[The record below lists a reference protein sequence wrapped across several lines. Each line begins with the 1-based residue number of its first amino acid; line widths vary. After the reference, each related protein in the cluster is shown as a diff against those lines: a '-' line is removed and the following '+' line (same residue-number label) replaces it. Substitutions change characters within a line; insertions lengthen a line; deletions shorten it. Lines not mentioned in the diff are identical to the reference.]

1 MNEHGFT
8 IGMTET
14 PQCLCHFLNESPQHF
29 LLDRFLFLPKRQT
42 LFTLI
47 EHHVPNFPNC
57 TKKKQMDL
65 IHRGIYSEKP
75 DYTTL
80 NKTLTKAVQN
90 LIRSTK
96 RFSFNETKK

>member
-1 MNEHGFT
+1 
-8 IGMTET
+8 MTET
-14 PQCLCHFLNESPQHF
+14 PQCLCHFRNESPQHF
-29 LLDRFLFLPKRQT
+29 LLYRFLYLPERQT
-42 LFTLI
+42 LLTLI
-47 EHHVPNFPNC
+47 EHHVPNFPNW
-57 TKKKQMDL
+57 TKKKQKDL
-65 IHRGIYSEKP
+65 ILRGIYSEKP